1 MSCSRLVRPGEFQ
14 FEAHLLLFATN
25 HQVVWPN
32 FPADL
37 MALYE
42 LNHD

>member
-1 MSCSRLVRPGEFQ
+1 VRSREFKLK
-14 FEAHLLLFATN
+14 AHLLLFATN
-25 HQVVWPN
+25 HQGFRPN

-42 LNHD
+42 INHD